1 MANNKPTATL
11 SDGRSKATIWKQNS
25 DKGDFFRVTFSRS
38 YKDEAGNWHDSDS
51 FSGTELLRLAHLAT
65 KAFDQTNDLR
75 QSSRDENEV
84 EATPADGRPSCPR
97 LASSAPPVFG
107 WSSISASQSML
118 AATS

>member
-11 SDGRSKATIWKQNS
+11 RDGRIKATIWKQNS

-84 EATPADGRPSCPR
+84 EATPADGRPS
-97 LASSAPPVFG
+97 
-107 WSSISASQSML
+107 
-118 AATS
+118 